1 MVFITF
7 TLVASSANKDLYV
20 KAFQI
25 IVSNILELVFW
36 QNIQS
41 NLSDS
46 VVLLL
51 ATKPPKCGTVNQ
63 FKLERLNSFIIL
75 KKEVKARLFKILI

>member
-1 MVFITF
+1 MVLIHLHWLPVQQIIDF
-7 TLVASSANKDLYV
+7 YV
-20 KAFQI
+20 NAFQI

-63 FKLERLNSFIIL
+63 FKLERLHSFILL
-75 KKEVKARLFKILI
+75 KKEVKAHLFKILI